1 MEEVVD
7 AEVAHLG
14 LEAGP
19 QVEDRLRTARCKFG
33 GLLDWHV
40 GGLARAAACAEQLLG
55 ADQRHVEKLA
65 RQVFEP
71 GIA

>member
-7 AEVAHLG
+7 AEVEHLG

-33 GLLDWHV
+33 GLLDRHV
-40 GGLARAAACAEQLLG
+40 GRLARAPACAQQLLG
-55 ADQRHVEKLA
+55 ADERHVEKLA
-65 RQVFEP
+65 RQVFESR
-71 GIA
+71 IA